1 MTKLFVGFKKLSETA
16 KLPKAPEHGNVGW
29 DIFSDQDISL
39 VPGTTKKIS
48 TNIQLASFEQRGG
61 SEIDHLPFMKIE
73 GRSGMASK
81 GVFPVGGII
90 DPNYRG
96 EIGVVLT
103 YNNRFGDNY
112 DIKKGDRIAQLVFYD
127 TYASVDFSLVEEIQ
141 ETNRGSS
148 GFGSSGR

>member
-1 MTKLFVGFKKLSETA
+1 MVNIQFKKLSETA
-16 KLPKAPEHGNVGW
+16 KLPKPPEYGNVGW

-39 VPGTTKKIS
+39 TPGTTKKIS
-48 TNIQLASFEQRGG
+48 TNIQLASFEQRGFSG
-61 SEIDHLPFMKIE
+61 NQLVYMKIE

-112 DIKKGDRIAQLVFYD
+112 DIKKGDRIAQLVFYETAGIID
-127 TYASVDFSLVEEIQ
+127 MSLTEEIQ